1 MIQGAV
7 VVVWQLDLQLPMQS
21 VHIATNVVS
30 SNPTQAIR
38 HYVKQFEYTLENTKG
53 AIRKG
58 QSRETGNIGYTRRYH
73 AQNQQHRVH
82 KGRQT
87 KQKHNTIFLGH
98 QYMQTNANKTCTLLQ
113 SKVDREFEPRSSQN
127 KDCKNCFCYV
137 STQHAA

>member
-58 QSRETGNIGYTRRYH
+58 QSRETGNIWYTRRYH
-73 AQNQQHRVH
+73 AQNQQHGVH
-82 KGRQT
+82 KT
-87 KQKHNTIFLGH
+87 KK
-98 QYMQTNANKTCTLLQ
+98 NKT
-113 SKVDREFEPRSSQN
+113 SSMGYTNEDKQN
-127 KDCKNCFCYV
+127 KNTTQYSLDTSICKQ
-137 STQHAA
+137 TQIRHAPSLGRSWVRTTVESKQRL